1 MSNLPSK
8 FDSNSSLSRRDLL
21 IGASAGAAV
30 SLAAPALAW
39 SQAAS
44 SAGNP
49 AKGHAAS
56 ALTAASMPQGWT
68 LDEIHRRWLSIRTLM
83 KAAQLDC
90 LLLPGAEPDGR
101 YVSASSASWVVFP
114 LDGRPAAIFP
124 GREPLPVEI
133 LGAGAGS
140 RERSSEKSGDKSG
153 EKAGEK
159 SGSDLGMDLR
169 SPRTEAEGMVSP
181 LLADVLREKGMAQA
195 RIGVSNL
202 QDVYRNLEGNVNYT
216 TYDHVLKAFPQAKF
230 VSASDLMMR
239 VKLVRSPEEI
249 SVLEKATQ
257 VGEAGLRAMFATARP
272 GVTHR
277 EVWTNVWRTMWEAS
291 GEYPRVSIAAN
302 AQGAT
307 THGRPLDEALASG
320 DVLAEEITSSVLG
333 YQAQVNHSV
342 AVGTAPPD
350 WDSAAKYSIEVF
362 NMLLDWIAPGKTYKE
377 FVDFY
382 GQKQEARGTKPQ
394 NVVLWTCGFGDG
406 PRSGPGGRTEGA
418 NLSFEAGQVFDLK
431 PVIAIRD
438 GKGALAQFGDSVLV
452 TEKGARR
459 LGTRKLE
466 VMALGG

>member
-1 MSNLPSK
+1 MPNLPPK
-8 FDSNSSLSRRDLL
+8 FDLNSGLSRRDLL
-21 IGASAGAAV
+21 RGASASAAV
-30 SLAAPALAW
+30 SLAAPAITW
-39 SQAAS
+39 SQAPRPAD
-44 SAGNP
+44 NP
-49 AKGHAAS
+49 TKGHAAT

-68 LDEIHRRWLSIRTLM
+68 LEEIHRRWHSVRLLM
-83 KAAQLDC
+83 KEAHLDC

-101 YVSASSASWVVFP
+101 YLSASSASWVVFP
-114 LDGRPAAIFP
+114 YDGRPAAIFS

-133 LGAGAGS
+133 LGAAARG
-140 RERSSEKSGDKSG
+140 KSG
-153 EKAGEK
+153 EKG
-159 SGSDLGMDLR
+159 GVDLGMDLR
-169 SPRTEAEGMVSP
+169 SPRTEEEGMVSP
-181 LLADVLREKGMAQA
+181 LLVDVLREKGMAQA

-239 VKLVRSPEEI
+239 VKLVRSAEEI
-249 SVLEKATQ
+249 GVFEKATQ
-257 VGEAGLRAMFATARP
+257 VGEAGLQAMFATARP
-272 GVTHR
+272 GVSHR

-302 AQGAT
+302 AQGAS
-307 THGRPLDEALASG
+307 THGRPQDESLASG
-320 DVLAEEITSSVLG
+320 AVLAEEITSSVLG

-342 AVGTAPPD
+342 AIGAAPAD
-350 WDSAAKYSIEVF
+350 WDSAARYSIDLFHV
-362 NMLLDWIAPGKTYKE
+362 LLDWIAPGRTYKE

-382 GQKQEARGTKPQ
+382 GQKQEARETKPQ

-406 PRSGPGGRTEGA
+406 PRSGPGGRTEGV

-431 PVIAIRD
+431 PVIAIRQ
-438 GKGALAQFGDSVLV
+438 GNGALAQFGDSVLV

-466 VMALGG
+466 ALALGA

>member
-21 IGASAGAAV
+21 LGASAGAAV

-181 LLADVLREKGMAQA
+181 LLADVLREKGMTQA

-230 VSASDLMMR
+230 VPASDLMMR

-249 SVLEKATQ
+249 SR
-257 VGEAGLRAMFATARP
+257 VGKGHPGRRGRACGRCLP
-272 GVTHR
+272 
-277 EVWTNVWRTMWEAS
+277 
-291 GEYPRVSIAAN
+291 PRVRESPIARFGRTSGAPCGRLQESIRACPSRRTRR
-302 AQGAT
+302 AQ
-307 THGRPLDEALASG
+307 PLMA
-320 DVLAEEITSSVLG
+320 
-333 YQAQVNHSV
+333 
-342 AVGTAPPD
+342 
-350 WDSAAKYSIEVF
+350 
-362 NMLLDWIAPGKTYKE
+362 
-377 FVDFY
+377 
-382 GQKQEARGTKPQ
+382 ARG
-394 NVVLWTCGFGDG
+394 
-406 PRSGPGGRTEGA
+406 
-418 NLSFEAGQVFDLK
+418 
-431 PVIAIRD
+431 
-438 GKGALAQFGDSVLV
+438 
-452 TEKGARR
+452 
-459 LGTRKLE
+459 
-466 VMALGG
+466 